1 MLRFLALALLLGA
14 ASAVTASRLPSPCHV
29 TVTSRPAPGLSVEFI
44 GLPFRILTLRAES
57 NCSPA
62 RVALSNYGGRYYG
75 QAFELQAGQSKRI
88 GPVPLYRRVLWFAAS
103 GVPYEINI
111 TRGAP

>member
-1 MLRFLALALLLGA
+1 MLKFLAFLLLGA
-14 ASAVTASRLPSPCHV
+14 ASAVTAQRVPAPCHV

-44 GLPFRILTLRAES
+44 GLPFRILTLRAELG
-57 NCSPA
+57 CSPA
-62 RVALSNYGGRYYG
+62 RVALSNYGGKYYG